1 MSQEFSDEMLSA
13 YLDGELSPADVGLV
27 ESRLKADAGARALL
41 VELKSIRTAFAD
53 LPSYTLEQESS
64 SNTFSQRVMARIR
77 TEEATSTAPVKAPA
91 TAGWSVSLKAVLAL
105 AACTALVGVLGV
117 SGGWFNRTG
126 TISQPIASSGQ
137 PSTNIDSGNSAA
149 SVTPAETATESPL
162 NATSQ
167 TLIVRISLTKE
178 ELIGQALDKALA
190 EQGIAPRSSDGSN
203 PLANELIARARKHEL
218 GGSADPTVA
227 TTPANVGDVVL
238 VEATH
243 EQVSNLLKQLAAKA
257 PLHQD
262 KMALH
267 RVQVSET
274 GLNKAI
280 VAESESGGKVEGK
293 VIAGAAYAQHLNPR
307 LFSAS
312 GATSAPSELVGA
324 DKIEKAFAN
333 GEAAQKPCRVLVV
346 VELAP

>member
-13 YLDGELSPADVGLV
+13 YLDGELSPTDVGLV

-64 SNTFSQRVMARIR
+64 SNNFSQRVMARIR
-77 TEEATSTAPVKAPA
+77 QEEAASTSPA
-91 TAGWSVSLKAVLAL
+91 KVPTTAGWSVSLKAVLAL

-117 SGGWFNRTG
+117 SSGWFNRTG
-126 TISQPIASSGQ
+126 TSSQPIANSGQ
-137 PSTNIDSGNSAA
+137 PSTKIDSGNSVAV
-149 SVTPAETATESPL
+149 VTPAEESIVTPL
-162 NATSQ
+162 NAASQ

-203 PLANELIARARKHEL
+203 PLANELMARARKHEL
-218 GGSADPTVA
+218 GGSADPA
-227 TTPANVGDVVL
+227 ATPANLGDVVL

-243 EQVSNLLKQLAAKA
+243 EQVGNLLKQLATKA

-274 GLNKAI
+274 GFDKAT

-312 GATSAPSELVGA
+312 GATSAPSELTGA
-324 DKIEKAFAN
+324 DKIEKAFASS
-333 GEAAQKPCRVLVV
+333 ESAQKPCRVLVV

>member
-105 AACTALVGVLGV
+105 AACTALVGALGV

-126 TISQPIASSGQ
+126 TITQPIASSGQ
-137 PSTNIDSGNSAA
+137 PSTKIDSGNSGAA
-149 SVTPAETATESPL
+149 VTPAETATESPL

-178 ELIGQALDKALA
+178 VFSSARHSIRLWQSKELLLALPMAVIRWLM
-190 EQGIAPRSSDGSN
+190 N
-203 PLANELIARARKHEL
+203 CWL
-218 GGSADPTVA
+218 G
-227 TTPANVGDVVL
+227 PASMN
-238 VEATH
+238 
-243 EQVSNLLKQLAAKA
+243 
-257 PLHQD
+257 
-262 KMALH
+262 
-267 RVQVSET
+267 
-274 GLNKAI
+274 
-280 VAESESGGKVEGK
+280 
-293 VIAGAAYAQHLNPR
+293 
-307 LFSAS
+307 
-312 GATSAPSELVGA
+312 
-324 DKIEKAFAN
+324 
-333 GEAAQKPCRVLVV
+333 
-346 VELAP
+346 

>member
-13 YLDGELSPADVGLV
+13 YLDGELSPTDVGLV

-91 TAGWSVSLKAVLAL
+91 TGWSVSLKAVLAL
-105 AACTALVGVLGV
+105 AACTVLVGVLGV
-117 SGGWFNRTG
+117 SSGWFNRTG

-137 PSTNIDSGNSAA
+137 PSTKIDSGNSGAA
-149 SVTPAETATESPL
+149 VTPAETATESPL

-203 PLANELIARARKHEL
+203 PLANELMARARKHEL
-218 GGSADPTVA
+218 GGSADPAVA
-227 TTPANVGDVVL
+227 ATPANVGDVVL

-274 GLNKAI
+274 GLDKAI

-312 GATSAPSELVGA
+312 GATSAASELVGA
-324 DKIEKAFAN
+324 DKIEKAFPN